1 MVFNNKCER
10 IRTVKTQAMKTTKRF
25 EESATK
31 LYNAFN
37 EGTLNAMEC
46 TLCAVG
52 NLCNN
57 ETYWSKL
64 HDKATGKDNIPDEVK
79 VKKVTGYNMNEIN
92 NIESL
97 FMYGTIAGTNRLWN
111 PQDMTKEN
119 QFDGLMAVLNY
130 LAELDNIQSIEQ
142 QYNKFKTVIERE
154 KILTEN

>member
-1 MVFNNKCER
+1 
-10 IRTVKTQAMKTTKRF
+10 MKVTKRF

-37 EGTLNAMEC
+37 EGTLNAMDC
-46 TLCAVG
+46 TFCAVG

-57 ETYWSKL
+57 ETYWSKF
-64 HDKATGKDNIPDEVK
+64 HDEATGKDNIPDEVK

-97 FMYGTIAGTNRLWN
+97 FMYGTIAGTTRLWH
-111 PQDMTKEN
+111 PRDMTKEN

-142 QYNKFKTVIERE
+142 QYDKFKTVIERE
-154 KILTEN
+154 RILTEN

>member
-1 MVFNNKCER
+1 
-10 IRTVKTQAMKTTKRF
+10 MKTTKRF

-46 TLCAVG
+46 TVCAVG

-64 HDKATGKDNIPDEVK
+64 HDNIPDEVK

-97 FMYGTIAGTNRLWN
+97 FMYGTIAGTTRLWH
-111 PQDMTKEN
+111 PRDMTKEN

-130 LAELDNIQSIEQ
+130 LAELDSIQSIEE
-142 QYNKFKTVIERE
+142 QYDKFKTVIERE

>member
-1 MVFNNKCER
+1 
-10 IRTVKTQAMKTTKRF
+10 MKTTKRF

-46 TLCAVG
+46 TVCAVG

-64 HDKATGKDNIPDEVK
+64 HDIATGKDNIPDEVK

-97 FMYGTIAGTNRLWN
+97 FMYGTIAGTTRLWH
-111 PQDMTKEN
+111 PRDMTKEN

-130 LAELDNIQSIEQ
+130 LAELDSIQSIEE
-142 QYNKFKTVIERE
+142 QYDKFKTVIERE
-154 KILTEN
+154 RILTEN